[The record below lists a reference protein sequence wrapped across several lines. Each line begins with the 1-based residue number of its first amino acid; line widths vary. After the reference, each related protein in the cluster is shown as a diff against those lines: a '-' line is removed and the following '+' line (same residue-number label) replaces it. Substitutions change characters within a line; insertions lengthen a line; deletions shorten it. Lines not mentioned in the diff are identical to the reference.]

1 MTINGKDLVAKL
13 KPLSSVESIKDIP
26 QLTQAMFPG
35 THCPLMGA
43 AMAVGGIKGALL
55 VVVGT
60 DECTYYTKSMTLH
73 SERFGGPGGRCVSV
87 VLDGHDVT
95 FDHLPGLERTITAC
109 FDMMEKVPQNDTANV
124 LGQRM
129 GEFKTTELYKML
141 VKAGVKIGMQLPAG
155 TTVDEIKNA
164 AAARVNIV
172 VNDIALPLAKKMKAR
187 FGIPYVYFNKFVY
200 PDKIYASYKE
210 LFEYL
215 GVPLPEEIAAY
226 YNEAKEAV
234 TAAGKALGGVS
245 YIYGNTPYYCFEMNA
260 FLASLGMVPQV
271 IQTNRFSEENDYYVQ
286 EILKHTD
293 PLVCKAANIA
303 PMQYV
308 YDELHP
314 WLYMGHEF
322 GARLRKKG
330 IAIVHSDAAGSMLG
344 FEVTNYLLKQIT
356 VAAEEAKIYRK
367 EAGL

>member
-1 MTINGKDLVAKL
+1 M
-13 KPLSSVESIKDIP
+13 P
-26 QLTQAMFPG
+26 
-35 THCPLMGA
+35 
-43 AMAVGGIKGALL
+43 
-55 VVVGT
+55 
-60 DECTYYTKSMTLH
+60 
-73 SERFGGPGGRCVSV
+73 
-87 VLDGHDVT
+87 
-95 FDHLPGLERTITAC
+95 
-109 FDMMEKVPQNDTANV
+109 
-124 LGQRM
+124 
-129 GEFKTTELYKML
+129 
-141 VKAGVKIGMQLPAG
+141 
-155 TTVDEIKNA
+155 
-164 AAARVNIV
+164 
-172 VNDIALPLAKKMKAR
+172 
-187 FGIPYVYFNKFVY
+187 
-200 PDKIYASYKE
+200 
-210 LFEYL
+210 
-215 GVPLPEEIAAY
+215 
-226 YNEAKEAV
+226 
-234 TAAGKALGGVS
+234 
-245 YIYGNTPYYCFEMNA
+245 